1 MSEGIFEIKL
11 KNYGRVVLT
20 IQEMMEKRGMART
33 RLAGLIGAKYTV
45 VNRYYKGEV
54 LSKVDLDIL
63 AKICFVLDC
72 DIQDVLKYER
82 PQADS

>member
-1 MSEGIFEIKL
+1 MGEGIFEIRL

-82 PQADS
+82 PHADS